1 MKKIRVW
8 ILSSFLLC
16 GLIVN
21 CSEPIYAA
29 NHKSKIESNKNK
41 KKKEKKYTYDDLQK
55 LFISITDK
63 TTKDEVNQYIADNG
77 LSHTE
82 EEYNGSNGGKEL
94 NYQIAYTDGAALQKY
109 ADPGD
114 YLEISFDESND
125 TLQYAQYVMEGSV
138 YTALYYN
145 YGTWYD
151 FRESTPGKYTG
162 HYNIDP
168 LGDDDGIEITYDN
181 GNKTKTKYHLR
192 KSSKKA
198 INYVLK
204 NKDK

>member
-1 MKKIRVW
+1 MKKLYVW

-16 GLIVN
+16 GMIAN
-21 CSEPIYAA
+21 CYEPVYAA
-29 NHKSKIESNKNK
+29 NHKSKTESKKNK
-41 KKKEKKYTYDDLQK
+41 KKEKYTYDDLQN
-55 LFISITDK
+55 LFISITEK
-63 TTKDEVNQYIADNG
+63 TTKDDINQYISDKG
-77 LSHTE
+77 LCHTE
-82 EEYNGSNGGKEL
+82 EEYNGTNGNKKL

-114 YLEISFDESND
+114 YLEISFDESNN
-125 TLQYAQYVMEGSV
+125 TLQYAQYVMEESV

-151 FRESTPGKYTG
+151 FRKSEPGKYTG
-162 HYNIDP
+162 YYNIDP

-181 GNKTKTKYHLR
+181 GNKTKTNYHLR
-192 KSSKKA
+192 KSAKKA

-204 NKDK
+204 NKEK